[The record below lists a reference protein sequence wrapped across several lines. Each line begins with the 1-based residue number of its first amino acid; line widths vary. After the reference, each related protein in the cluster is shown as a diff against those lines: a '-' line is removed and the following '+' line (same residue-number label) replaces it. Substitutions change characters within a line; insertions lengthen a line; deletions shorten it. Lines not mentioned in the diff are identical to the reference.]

1 MFPNAKG
8 SELLSVLATID
19 PAAQAAGTLTTGWIS
34 VANHHGFLSLVQT
47 GVLGTSA
54 TVDAKLQQALDN
66 SGTSAKDITGKAITQ
81 IVKAT
86 GDNKQALINVKPE
99 ELDTVNGFGF
109 VRLSVTVGVAAS
121 QTSAQVLGLN
131 PRFAPADAS
140 NQAAVVQVISMPIQL
155 VTPPTEEPVS
165 LLEAKLHLRVD
176 FDEDDM
182 LIASLITA
190 ARQAAETL
198 TGRQLTT
205 ARWRQVLDCFPGPS
219 LMGVPAGQ
227 TFTLPGHAILLAKAP
242 VQSVVS
248 INYLDMGSVNQTM
261 PALTYTVDAAC
272 EPARIT
278 PVFGQIWPVCLP
290 QIGAVSVTFDAGYGT
305 ASQVPEGIKSWIK
318 LRVGSLYAHRE
329 EVAALSRGRI
339 EPLPFIDGLLDP
351 YKVVTV

>member
-1 MFPNAKG
+1 
-8 SELLSVLATID
+8 
-19 PAAQAAGTLTTGWIS
+19 
-34 VANHHGFLSLVQT
+34 
-47 GVLGTSA
+47 
-54 TVDAKLQQALDN
+54 
-66 SGTSAKDITGKAITQ
+66 
-81 IVKAT
+81 
-86 GDNKQALINVKPE
+86 
-99 ELDTVNGFGF
+99 
-109 VRLSVTVGVAAS
+109 
-121 QTSAQVLGLN
+121 
-131 PRFAPADAS
+131 
-140 NQAAVVQVISMPIQL
+140 MPIQL

-205 ARWRQVLDCFPGPS
+205 ARWKQVLDCFPGPS

-248 INYLDMGSVNQTM
+248 INYLDMASVNQTM
-261 PALTYTVDAAC
+261 PALTYTVDTAC

-278 PVFGQIWPVCLP
+278 PVFGQIWPICLP

-339 EPLPFIDGLLDP
+339 ESLPFIDGLLDP

>member
-1 MFPNAKG
+1 
-8 SELLSVLATID
+8 
-19 PAAQAAGTLTTGWIS
+19 
-34 VANHHGFLSLVQT
+34 
-47 GVLGTSA
+47 
-54 TVDAKLQQALDN
+54 
-66 SGTSAKDITGKAITQ
+66 
-81 IVKAT
+81 
-86 GDNKQALINVKPE
+86 
-99 ELDTVNGFGF
+99 
-109 VRLSVTVGVAAS
+109 
-121 QTSAQVLGLN
+121 
-131 PRFAPADAS
+131 
-140 NQAAVVQVISMPIQL
+140 MPIQL

-205 ARWRQVLDCFPGPS
+205 ARWKQVLDCFPGPS

-227 TFTLPGHAILLAKAP
+227 AFTLPGHAILLAKAP

-261 PALTYTVDAAC
+261 PALTYTVDVAC

-278 PVFGQIWPVCLP
+278 PVFGQIWPICLP

-339 EPLPFIDGLLDP
+339 ESLPFIDGLLDP
-351 YKVVTV
+351 YKVVIA

>member
-1 MFPNAKG
+1 
-8 SELLSVLATID
+8 
-19 PAAQAAGTLTTGWIS
+19 
-34 VANHHGFLSLVQT
+34 
-47 GVLGTSA
+47 
-54 TVDAKLQQALDN
+54 
-66 SGTSAKDITGKAITQ
+66 
-81 IVKAT
+81 
-86 GDNKQALINVKPE
+86 
-99 ELDTVNGFGF
+99 
-109 VRLSVTVGVAAS
+109 
-121 QTSAQVLGLN
+121 
-131 PRFAPADAS
+131 
-140 NQAAVVQVISMPIQL
+140 MPIQL

-205 ARWRQVLDCFPGPS
+205 ARWKQVLDCFPGPS

-261 PALTYTVDAAC
+261 PALTYTVDVAC

-278 PVFGQIWPVCLP
+278 PVFGQIWPICLP

-318 LRVGSLYAHRE
+318 LRLGSLYAHRE

-339 EPLPFIDGLLDP
+339 ESLPFIDGLLDP

>member
-1 MFPNAKG
+1 
-8 SELLSVLATID
+8 
-19 PAAQAAGTLTTGWIS
+19 
-34 VANHHGFLSLVQT
+34 
-47 GVLGTSA
+47 
-54 TVDAKLQQALDN
+54 
-66 SGTSAKDITGKAITQ
+66 
-81 IVKAT
+81 
-86 GDNKQALINVKPE
+86 
-99 ELDTVNGFGF
+99 
-109 VRLSVTVGVAAS
+109 
-121 QTSAQVLGLN
+121 
-131 PRFAPADAS
+131 
-140 NQAAVVQVISMPIQL
+140 MPIQL

-165 LLEAKLHLRVD
+165 LIEAKLHLRVE

-248 INYLDMGSVNQTM
+248 INYLDMASVNQTM
-261 PALTYTVDAAC
+261 PAPTYAVDFAC

-278 PVFGQIWPVCLP
+278 PVFGQIWPICLP

-305 ASQVPEGIKSWIK
+305 ASQVPDGIKSWIK

-339 EPLPFIDGLLDP
+339 ESLPFIDGLLDP